1 MPGDAGRLAVA
12 LESLIS
18 NAVRYNDPPK
28 EVWIRYRESPENH
41 YIMVCDNGRGIPKE
55 KIRSIFDPFYIGDAC
70 DQDKKGGGVGLSL
83 SIANRYVRLHG
94 GEITVASQVGEGS
107 TFTIRIPKEV

>member
-1 MPGDAGRLAVA
+1 MVFCNLRIYIRRGAPLSSPRLSTGVF
-12 LESLIS
+12 LLRPLHSL
-18 NAVRYNDPPK
+18 
-28 EVWIRYRESPENH
+28 
-41 YIMVCDNGRGIPKE
+41 
-55 KIRSIFDPFYIGDAC
+55 
-70 DQDKKGGGVGLSL
+70 QDKKGGGVGLSL